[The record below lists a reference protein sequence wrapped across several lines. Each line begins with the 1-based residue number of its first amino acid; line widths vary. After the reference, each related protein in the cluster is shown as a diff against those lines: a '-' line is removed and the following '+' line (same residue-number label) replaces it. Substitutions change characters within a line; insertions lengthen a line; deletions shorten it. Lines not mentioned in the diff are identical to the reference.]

1 MGVNGQ
7 GKVRMARDGYRGPE
21 MGVKGFG
28 WLWRPAMGVNGLGW
42 VWRGSWNL
50 SRWQRVGWKVWDGY
64 KGLGRVRRAW
74 YSYYL

>member
-28 WLWRPAMGVNGLGW
+28 WLGKPEMGLDGLGK
-42 VWRGSWNL
+42 VWRGSWN
-50 SRWQRVGWKVWDGY
+50 
-64 KGLGRVRRAW
+64 
-74 YSYYL
+74 